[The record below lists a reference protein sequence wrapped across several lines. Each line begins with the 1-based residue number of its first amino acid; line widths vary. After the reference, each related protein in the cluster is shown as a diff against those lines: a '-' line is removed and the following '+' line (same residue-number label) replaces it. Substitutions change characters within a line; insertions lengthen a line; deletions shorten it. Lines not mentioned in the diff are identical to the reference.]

1 MYSITSSFVDFL
13 EGFTEIQHV
22 YVSDISLRHSL
33 EKVRGDD
40 QVLRL
45 SGTCRSCVE
54 RWLARS
60 GVLGPDGIFT
70 L

>member
-45 SGTCRSCVE
+45 TQVE
-54 RWLARS
+54 LVEA
-60 GVLGPDGIFT
+60 VLNGG
-70 L
+70 